1 MTPSKLLLLGGG
13 SWHPRKLWLGSEL
26 GTVQVPSISSA
37 FQEFSGATP
46 GAVGSLVGKLLDERL
61 NLETG
66 AERVTNGGFD
76 DGTGWTLGDASVT
89 ISGGALRFA
98 STPNAI
104 SASQT
109 VAAAVVATTYLITV
123 VVSSYTAGTIRVQ
136 HGGTSR
142 DISAAGTATMRLTAT
157 STSTSLALQA
167 IGTTTAVIDSISV
180 VTLAG
185 SHAQQTTAGS
195 RPTLETASK
204 INFSAGAK
212 SLVTTWASSL
222 GTSCTVGRSIPQ
234 GEATILTG
242 QTIATTY
249 TDTTDH
255 CGLVIIN
262 RDLTATETNKLR
274 RWLNRRAG

>member
-37 FQEFSGATP
+37 FQEFSGVTP

-98 STPNAI
+98 STPN
-104 SASQT
+104 SQT